1 MMMMMSEAPVVRKA
15 IPAAQSSASGHT
27 QMTSRQPY
35 ITEKTSSKRVCFYKS
50 GDSQFGG
57 LPVIINNR
65 TFKTFEALLD
75 SLSKRVPLPFG
86 VRTITTPRGHTS
98 VRSLEQLHHGQS
110 YICSDRRTVKPVDL
124 ERARRKPPPWYHARP
139 VSARRLA
146 WYTHSPAQHGVYSA
160 RRNERILLHT
170 PKRLVLF
177 RNGEPEVKH
186 TLTLQRRTT
195 YSFEALL
202 DHMSEVMHFPV
213 LKLLTPEG
221 RRVDGLPAL
230 ILCAGVL
237 VAAGREPFKK
247 SNYDVQKSS
256 PPKWL
261 PDKRLVRRRP
271 ITRKKKSRS
280 AKSCPF
286 SLSSESYIVNQIQS
300 SLPGSMCDFP
310 NNPNGSVEAAPGYHL
325 ESVSETE
332 IITSLD
338 GEREEDSHMPSD
350 DDIEKSFRVNQDG
363 SMTVEMKVRLT
374 IKEEETIHWT
384 TTVSRSN
391 VCNQIRAASLP
402 CPDLDANLPDSFPP
416 QNDPGAIEVNGSD
429 PKYSSRSC
437 PEEDCKVNQQSEI
450 NGGEASME
458 LEWLPSPHAHKQG
471 SIESIMTASD
481 TEIHKNSSYS
491 YMEDLDNGE
500 VKQNHPVPKPR
511 CTLPSDTNT
520 TTPLQSSD
528 YRSSEVL
535 QIQDYH
541 KKTVLHIC
549 EEQICQENFS
559 GNTQHGYIASSDTVS
574 SDKTF
579 HYFNEDMKSETL
591 ATIKCQSIRKK
602 DKPYASTYK
611 TNTSSTQRA
620 MVSVTPVAASS
631 EASASRG
638 AITVDTTTK
647 RKSVRVIVK
656 KNHLFRS
663 AYPERKQRDKKDDI
677 LKEIKKIRADI
688 LSQKG
693 AIKHFRAKAVQK
705 LLKRRNDSGNGL
717 KPQTESVQVSTED
730 LSPRLVEK
738 EQNNLQVQAASFAL
752 PKENLHNAS
761 LSKGTMTQQTS
772 EYVELWLQSQQI
784 PGQSCLEAIPKNNTM
799 VKASLFNYPSS
810 KTIQPPTKDT
820 FDEKGIHAYSPN
832 TKKPALSDKEQSD
845 HLTKT
850 NGNQQISELI
860 SKTSSYDTENT
871 LRRPVNIQTKPLT
884 EQKDLQAQKY
894 YTVKMAVRP
903 DMKPVLDQLCNSI
916 QSLCEIT
923 QHKRSLCLKTSKCL
937 PDFSS
942 SLASTFSSSSRV
954 LLAFLSIMTLKD
966 GLSHLNACCQTE
978 ANLSSSEAMLMLQSL
993 KELAVIGD
1001 AEHLRISLSDLYN
1014 SASVQLLQNWKGFQA
1029 LSNKARSSSG
1039 SETHHR
1045 SSIEDEERSIQVLM
1059 EHLGVPERV
1068 QEELAALDHADEEY
1082 MICNQMEDTDTVSD
1096 SLPEMNMNGVSEH
1109 RSKEQMVS
1117 FSEFVLED
1125 YVSIYVNSVIDKAIN
1140 AHLTA
1145 GSQARPDMHNLVITD
1160 RYQQDL
1166 RNEIFSN
1173 IRRTFQGDAI
1183 PDSDICE
1190 DMSSSESSFG
1200 AEMCRE
1206 MGFKR
1211 TGLQGMEKGRRKQQ
1225 EEEEET
1231 VKKHQERE
1239 ERQWE
1244 IDEGR
1249 GTWEESSSEVEK
1261 TLLKK
1266 EEFIGKALNDIEKD
1280 IDTVEKDIDTVE
1292 EEGTK
1297 LSEKSLITCTG
1308 KLNFS
1313 VKEKFHQQ
1321 EENESEIFPEER
1333 TFNKEENITVKSPGP
1348 NDVVEQINSNEK
1360 ISGLWN
1366 NERDVASPEVQG
1378 MSQFVHIESN
1388 TEVDEIQHQDLCM
1401 ESGTYSEEEQ
1411 VILEAPE
1418 CYTIYQEDFEEM
1430 SNEATQSEENE
1441 IHFNEEIA
1449 STVAKL
1455 ICSLQDQEKSVCK
1468 RPYNT
1473 AHTFGEQLLNH
1484 INEPNLEAAEIT
1496 KTTDRASMDSVSS
1509 SLAFSYDSKNSAL
1522 AKDSEVHIQTNKVKS
1537 IRDMFLAKNT
1547 TDIQQRQT
1555 QPRSP
1560 SSDSAEY
1567 QFESSDKTEHQSSG
1581 VSREEE
1587 DPCKLSI
1594 AKGYVKR
1601 TIERLYGQ
1609 GSKGSSSD
1617 EKRSSSAHKVKKR
1630 EGLKGTNSPRL
1641 PSINEARTNA
1651 MQDLSYFNA
1660 TSTRDGFNEP
1670 THCVS
1675 LNARVGP
1682 NDAVLIDK
1690 GRWLCRENQK
1700 SPKSYPENEDTPKH
1714 VKAEQDSGKE
1724 DIPYSLFGHSPVIPD
1739 KDSCLSERGGNTACP
1754 GRTFTYFHLPN
1765 ANDSEIQP
1773 DEQNTDTPEG
1783 RTEIK
1788 ASAFTEPAKC
1798 WAEKH
1803 SIVSVLTPPSNKVH
1817 PMTEATPPVVTQPTK
1832 GQSTAVTRRSA
1843 EPDALEIIY
1852 MFCGQHCPIL

>member
-1 MMMMMSEAPVVRKA
+1 M
-15 IPAAQSSASGHT
+15 
-27 QMTSRQPY
+27 
-35 ITEKTSSKRVCFYKS
+35 
-50 GDSQFGG
+50 
-57 LPVIINNR
+57 
-65 TFKTFEALLD
+65 
-75 SLSKRVPLPFG
+75 
-86 VRTITTPRGHTS
+86 
-98 VRSLEQLHHGQS
+98 
-110 YICSDRRTVKPVDL
+110 
-124 ERARRKPPPWYHARP
+124 
-139 VSARRLA
+139 
-146 WYTHSPAQHGVYSA
+146 
-160 RRNERILLHT
+160 
-170 PKRLVLF
+170 
-177 RNGEPEVKH
+177 
-186 TLTLQRRTT
+186 
-195 YSFEALL
+195 
-202 DHMSEVMHFPV
+202 
-213 LKLLTPEG
+213 
-221 RRVDGLPAL
+221 
-230 ILCAGVL
+230 
-237 VAAGREPFKK
+237 
-247 SNYDVQKSS
+247 
-256 PPKWL
+256 
-261 PDKRLVRRRP
+261 
-271 ITRKKKSRS
+271 
-280 AKSCPF
+280 
-286 SLSSESYIVNQIQS
+286 NQIQS

-310 NNPNGSVEAAPGYHL
+310 SNPNGSVEAAPGYHL

-338 GEREEDSHMPSD
+338 GEREEDSYMPCD

-391 VCNQIRAASLP
+391 VCNQFIAATLP
-402 CPDLDANLPDSFPP
+402 CPDLDANLPDSLPT
-416 QNDPGAIEVNGSD
+416 QNDPAAFEASESEPNDSR
-429 PKYSSRSC
+429 RSC

-450 NGGEASME
+450 NGGAASME
-458 LEWLPSPHAHKQG
+458 LERLSSPLAHKQG
-471 SIESIMTASD
+471 SIESIISAND
-481 TEIHKNSSYS
+481 TEINKNSSHS

-500 VKQNHPVPKPR
+500 VKQIPVPKPR

-520 TTPLQSSD
+520 TTPIQSSD

-535 QIQDYH
+535 QFQDYQ

-574 SDKTF
+574 SEKTF

-591 ATIKCQSIRKK
+591 ATIKCPSIGKK

-620 MVSVTPVAASS
+620 MVSVTPVIASS
-631 EASASRG
+631 EASVSRG
-638 AITVDTTTK
+638 IITVDTTTK

-677 LKEIKKIRADI
+677 LKEIKKIRAEI

-705 LLKRRNDSGNGL
+705 LLKRRNNSGNGL
-717 KPQTESVQVSTED
+717 KPQTECDQPSTD
-730 LSPRLVEK
+730 DPSPQWVEK
-738 EQNNLQVQAASFAL
+738 EQNNLQVQAGSFTL

-784 PGQSCLEAIPKNNTM
+784 PAQSCLEAIPKNNTM
-799 VKASLFNYPSS
+799 VKASLFNNQSS
-810 KTIQPPTKDT
+810 KTIQPSTKDT
-820 FDEKGIHAYSPN
+820 FDEKGIHVYSPN
-832 TKKPALSDKEQSD
+832 TKKPALSNKDQSD

-871 LRRPVNIQTKPLT
+871 LRKPVNIQTKPLT
-884 EQKDLQAQKY
+884 ELIDLQAQKY

-916 QSLCEIT
+916 QSLREIT
-923 QHKRSLCLKTSKCL
+923 QQKRSLCLKTSKCL

-942 SLASTFSSSSRV
+942 SMASTFSSSSRV

-966 GLSHLNACCQTE
+966 GLSHLNTCCQTE
-978 ANLSSSEAMLMLQSL
+978 ANLSSSEAILMLQSL
-993 KELAVIGD
+993 KELAVIED

-1014 SASVQLLQNWKGFQA
+1014 SASVQLLQNWKGFQV

-1039 SETHHR
+1039 SESHHR
-1045 SSIEDEERSIQVLM
+1045 SSIEEEEHSIQVLM

-1068 QEELAALDHADEEY
+1068 REELAALNHADVEY
-1082 MICNQMEDTDTVSD
+1082 MICNQMEDADTVSD

-1109 RSKEQMVS
+1109 GSKEQMVT

-1125 YVSIYVNSVIDKAIN
+1125 YVSIYVNSVIDRAIN

-1145 GSQARPDMHNLVITD
+1145 GSQARPGMDNLVITD

-1166 RNEIFSN
+1166 RNKIFSN
-1173 IRRTFQGDAI
+1173 IKRSFQGDAI

-1206 MGFKR
+1206 MGLKR
-1211 TGLQGMEKGRRKQQ
+1211 TGLQGMEKVRRKRQ
-1225 EEEEET
+1225 EEEET
-1231 VKKHQERE
+1231 VKKHQEKE

-1244 IDEGR
+1244 TDEGR

-1261 TLLKK
+1261 TLLKT
-1266 EEFIGKALNDIEKD
+1266 EEVIGKAVNDI
-1280 IDTVEKDIDTVE
+1280 EKDIDTVE

-1297 LSEKSLITCTG
+1297 LSEESLITCTG

-1313 VKEKFHQQ
+1313 VKEKVCQQ
-1321 EENESEIFPEER
+1321 EENESEIFPKER
-1333 TFNKEENITVKSPGP
+1333 TFNAEENLSVKSPGP
-1348 NDVVEQINSNEK
+1348 KNLDVSTEE
-1360 ISGLWN
+1360 ISGHWN
-1366 NERDVASPEVQG
+1366 NDIQTIQTQDQVHDKTERTERDVALPEVQG
-1378 MSQFVHIESN
+1378 ISHFVHIESN
-1388 TEVDEIQHQDLCM
+1388 IEVDEIQHQDLCM

-1430 SNEATQSEENE
+1430 SNEASECEENE
-1441 IHFNEEIA
+1441 IHFKEEIA
-1449 STVAKL
+1449 SSVAKL

-1468 RPYNT
+1468 RHYNT
-1473 AHTFGEQLLNH
+1473 VQTFGEQLLNH
-1484 INEPNLEAAEIT
+1484 INEPKLESAEIT
-1496 KTTDRASMDSVSS
+1496 KTTDRASMDSISS

-1547 TDIQQRQT
+1547 KDTAQPGQT

-1567 QFESSDKTEHQSSG
+1567 QFESSDKKEHQSSEA
-1581 VSREEE
+1581 SREEE

-1601 TIERLYGQ
+1601 TIEQLYGH

-1641 PSINEARTNA
+1641 PSINEAHTNA
-1651 MQDLSYFNA
+1651 IQDLSYFNA

-1670 THCVS
+1670 THCVT

-1690 GRWLCRENQK
+1690 GRWLCWENQM
-1700 SPKSYPENEDTPKH
+1700 SPKSCPENEDTPKH
-1714 VKAEQDSGKE
+1714 LKSEQDSGKE
-1724 DIPYSLFGHSPVIPD
+1724 DIPYSLFGHSGIIPD
-1739 KDSCLSERGGNTACP
+1739 KDSSLAEQGENTGCL

-1773 DEQNTDTPEG
+1773 DEEKTDTPEG
-1783 RTEIK
+1783 KTEIK
-1788 ASAFTEPAKC
+1788 VSPFTEPPKR
-1798 WAEKH
+1798 WAEQH
-1803 SIVSVLTPPSNKVH
+1803 SIVSVLTPSSNKVH
-1817 PMTEATPPVVTQPTK
+1817 PMTETTPPVVTQPTK
-1832 GQSTAVTRRSA
+1832 GQSAQVTRRSA
-1843 EPDALEIIY
+1843 EPDVLEIVY

>member
-1 MMMMMSEAPVVRKA
+1 MMMMSEAPVVRKA
-15 IPAAQSSASGHT
+15 IPPTHSTASGHT

-50 GDSQFGG
+50 GDSQFSG

-65 TFKTFEALLD
+65 TFKTFESLLD

-98 VRSLEQLHHGQS
+98 VRSLEQLHHGHS
-110 YICSDRRTVKPVDL
+110 YICSDRRTVKPIDL

-139 VSARRLA
+139 ISARRLA
-146 WYTHSPAQHGVYSA
+146 WYTHSPTQHGVYSA
-160 RRNERILLHT
+160 RRNERVLLHT
-170 PKRLVLF
+170 PKQLVLF

-213 LKLLTPEG
+213 LKLHTPEG

-230 ILCAGVL
+230 ILCSGVL

-261 PDKRLVRRRP
+261 PAKKLVRQRP
-271 ITRKKKSRS
+271 MTK
-280 AKSCPF
+280 
-286 SLSSESYIVNQIQS
+286 SYIVNQIQS

-310 NNPNGSVEAAPGYHL
+310 SNPNGSVEAAPGYHL

-338 GEREEDSHMPSD
+338 GEREDDSYMPCD

-391 VCNQIRAASLP
+391 VCNQFTAATLP
-402 CPDLDANLPDSFPP
+402 CPDLDANLPDSLPT
-416 QNDPGAIEVNGSD
+416 QNDPAAFEVSESEPNDSR
-429 PKYSSRSC
+429 RSC

-450 NGGEASME
+450 NGGAASME
-458 LEWLPSPHAHKQG
+458 LERLSSPLAHKQG
-471 SIESIMTASD
+471 SIESIITAND
-481 TEIHKNSSYS
+481 TEINKNSSYS

-500 VKQNHPVPKPR
+500 VKQIPVPKPR

-520 TTPLQSSD
+520 TTPIQSSD

-535 QIQDYH
+535 QYQDYQ

-591 ATIKCQSIRKK
+591 ATIKCQSIGKK

-620 MVSVTPVAASS
+620 MVSVTPVTASS
-631 EASASRG
+631 EASVSRG
-638 AITVDTTTK
+638 VITVDTTTK
-647 RKSVRVIVK
+647 RKS
-656 KNHLFRS
+656 
-663 AYPERKQRDKKDDI
+663 
-677 LKEIKKIRADI
+677 
-688 LSQKG
+688 
-693 AIKHFRAKAVQK
+693 
-705 LLKRRNDSGNGL
+705 
-717 KPQTESVQVSTED
+717 
-730 LSPRLVEK
+730 
-738 EQNNLQVQAASFAL
+738 
-752 PKENLHNAS
+752 
-761 LSKGTMTQQTS
+761 
-772 EYVELWLQSQQI
+772 
-784 PGQSCLEAIPKNNTM
+784 
-799 VKASLFNYPSS
+799 
-810 KTIQPPTKDT
+810 
-820 FDEKGIHAYSPN
+820 
-832 TKKPALSDKEQSD
+832 
-845 HLTKT
+845 
-850 NGNQQISELI
+850 
-860 SKTSSYDTENT
+860 
-871 LRRPVNIQTKPLT
+871 
-884 EQKDLQAQKY
+884 
-894 YTVKMAVRP
+894 
-903 DMKPVLDQLCNSI
+903 
-916 QSLCEIT
+916 
-923 QHKRSLCLKTSKCL
+923 
-937 PDFSS
+937 
-942 SLASTFSSSSRV
+942 
-954 LLAFLSIMTLKD
+954 
-966 GLSHLNACCQTE
+966 TE
-978 ANLSSSEAMLMLQSL
+978 ANLSSSEAILMLQSL
-993 KELAVIGD
+993 KELAVIED
-1001 AEHLRISLSDLYN
+1001 AEHLRISLSDLYK
-1014 SASVQLLQNWKGFQA
+1014 SASVQLLQNWKGFQV

-1039 SETHHR
+1039 SESHHR
-1045 SSIEDEERSIQVLM
+1045 SSIEEEEHSIQVLM
-1059 EHLGVPERV
+1059 EHLGVPERIR
-1068 QEELAALDHADEEY
+1068 EELAALNHADVEF

-1125 YVSIYVNSVIDKAIN
+1125 YVSIYVNSVIDRAIN

-1145 GSQARPDMHNLVITD
+1145 GSQARPGMDNLVITD

-1166 RNEIFSN
+1166 RNKIFSN
-1173 IRRTFQGDAI
+1173 IKRTFQSDAI

-1206 MGFKR
+1206 MGLKR
-1211 TGLQGMEKGRRKQQ
+1211 TGLQGMERVRRKRQ
-1225 EEEEET
+1225 EEEET
-1231 VKKHQERE
+1231 VKKHQEKE

-1244 IDEGR
+1244 TDEGR

-1261 TLLKK
+1261 TLLKT
-1266 EEFIGKALNDIEKD
+1266 EEVIGKVVNYI
-1280 IDTVEKDIDTVE
+1280 EKDIDTVE

-1297 LSEKSLITCTG
+1297 LSEESLITCTG
-1308 KLNFS
+1308 KLHFS
-1313 VKEKFHQQ
+1313 VKEKVCQP
-1321 EENESEIFPEER
+1321 EENESGIFPKER
-1333 TFNKEENITVKSPGP
+1333 TFNEEDNLSVKSPGP
-1348 NDVVEQINSNEK
+1348 KNVNVSKEK
-1360 ISGLWN
+1360 ISGHWN
-1366 NERDVASPEVQG
+1366 NEIQTIQTQDQVHNKTERTERDVALPEVQG
-1378 MSQFVHIESN
+1378 TSHFVHIESN
-1388 TEVDEIQHQDLCM
+1388 IEVVEIQHQDLCM

-1430 SNEATQSEENE
+1430 SNEATECEENE
-1441 IHFNEEIA
+1441 IHFKEEIA
-1449 STVAKL
+1449 SSVAKL
-1455 ICSLQDQEKSVCK
+1455 ICSLQDQDKTVCK

-1484 INEPNLEAAEIT
+1484 INEPNLESAEIT
-1496 KTTDRASMDSVSS
+1496 RTTDRASMDSVSS

-1522 AKDSEVHIQTNKVKS
+1522 AKDSELHIQTNKVKS

-1547 TDIQQRQT
+1547 TDTQPRQT

-1567 QFESSDKTEHQSSG
+1567 QFESSDKKEHQSSE

-1641 PSINEARTNA
+1641 PSVNEAHTNA
-1651 MQDLSYFNA
+1651 IQDLSYFNA

-1670 THCVS
+1670 THCVT

-1690 GRWLCRENQK
+1690 GRWLCWENQM
-1700 SPKSYPENEDTPKH
+1700 SPKSCPENEDTPKH
-1714 VKAEQDSGKE
+1714 LKSEQDSGKE
-1724 DIPYSLFGHSPVIPD
+1724 DIPYSLFGHSGIIPD
-1739 KDSCLSERGGNTACP
+1739 KDSSLTEQGENTGCL

-1773 DEQNTDTPEG
+1773 DEEKTDIPEVK
-1783 RTEIK
+1783 TEIK
-1788 ASAFTEPAKC
+1788 VSPFTEPPKS
-1798 WAEKH
+1798 WAEQH
-1803 SIVSVLTPPSNKVH
+1803 SIVSVLTPSSNKVH
-1817 PMTEATPPVVTQPTK
+1817 PMTETTPPVVTQPTK
-1832 GQSTAVTRRSA
+1832 GQSAEVTRRSA
-1843 EPDALEIIY
+1843 EPDVLEIVY

>member
-1 MMMMMSEAPVVRKA
+1 M
-15 IPAAQSSASGHT
+15 
-27 QMTSRQPY
+27 
-35 ITEKTSSKRVCFYKS
+35 
-50 GDSQFGG
+50 
-57 LPVIINNR
+57 
-65 TFKTFEALLD
+65 
-75 SLSKRVPLPFG
+75 
-86 VRTITTPRGHTS
+86 
-98 VRSLEQLHHGQS
+98 
-110 YICSDRRTVKPVDL
+110 
-124 ERARRKPPPWYHARP
+124 
-139 VSARRLA
+139 
-146 WYTHSPAQHGVYSA
+146 
-160 RRNERILLHT
+160 RNT
-170 PKRLVLF
+170 
-177 RNGEPEVKH
+177 
-186 TLTLQRRTT
+186 
-195 YSFEALL
+195 
-202 DHMSEVMHFPV
+202 
-213 LKLLTPEG
+213 
-221 RRVDGLPAL
+221 VDGLPAL
-230 ILCAGVL
+230 ILCSGVL

-256 PPKWL
+256 PSKWL
-261 PDKRLVRRRP
+261 PAKRLGRRRP

-286 SLSSESYIVNQIQS
+286 SLSSESYIVNQIQN

-310 NNPNGSVEAAPGYHL
+310 SNPNGSVEAATGYHL
-325 ESVSETE
+325 ASVSETE

-338 GEREEDSHMPSD
+338 SEREDDSHMPSD

-391 VCNQIRAASLP
+391 VCNQFIADTLP
-402 CPDLDANLPDSFPP
+402 CPDLEANLPDSLPP
-416 QNDPGAIEVNGSD
+416 QNYPGAIEVSESD
-429 PKYSSRSC
+429 PN
-437 PEEDCKVNQQSEI
+437 EDCKVNQQSEI
-450 NGGEASME
+450 NGGAASME
-458 LEWLPSPHAHKQG
+458 LERLSSPLTHKQG
-471 SIESIMTASD
+471 SIESIITASD
-481 TEIHKNSSYS
+481 TDIHKNSSNS

-520 TTPLQSSD
+520 TTPQQSSN

-535 QIQDYH
+535 QFQDDQ
-541 KKTVLHIC
+541 KNTLLHIY

-591 ATIKCQSIRKK
+591 ATIKCESIRKN
-602 DKPYASTYK
+602 DKPYAYTNE

-620 MVSVTPVAASS
+620 MVSVTPVTVSS
-631 EASASRG
+631 EASVSRG
-638 AITVDTTTK
+638 VITVDTTTK

-688 LSQKG
+688 LRQKG

-705 LLKRRNDSGNGL
+705 LLKRRNNSGNGL
-717 KPQTESVQVSTED
+717 KPQTECVQLSTD
-730 LSPRLVEK
+730 DPSPQLVEK
-738 EQNNLQVQAASFAL
+738 EQNNIQVQADSFTL

-784 PGQSCLEAIPKNNTM
+784 PAQSCLEAIPKNNTM
-799 VKASLFNYPSS
+799 VKASLFNYQSS
-810 KTIQPPTKDT
+810 KTIQPSAKDT
-820 FDEKGIHAYSPN
+820 FDEKGIHVYSPN

-850 NGNQQISELI
+850 NGYQQISELI

-871 LRRPVNIQTKPLT
+871 LRGPVNIQTKPLK
-884 EQKDLQAQKY
+884 ELIDLPAQKY

-916 QSLCEIT
+916 QSLREIT
-923 QHKRSLCLKTSKCL
+923 QQKRSLCLKTSKCL

-966 GLSHLNACCQTE
+966 GLSHLNTCCQTE
-978 ANLSSSEAMLMLQSL
+978 ADLSSSEAMLMLQSL
-993 KELAVIGD
+993 KELAVIEN
-1001 AEHLRISLSDLYN
+1001 AEHLRISLYDLYN
-1014 SASVQLLQNWKGFQA
+1014 SASVQLLQNWKGFQV

-1039 SETHHR
+1039 SESHHR
-1045 SSIEDEERSIQVLM
+1045 SSIEEEEHSIQVLM

-1068 QEELAALDHADEEY
+1068 REELAALNHADVEY
-1082 MICNQMEDTDTVSD
+1082 MICNQMEDTDAVSD

-1125 YVSIYVNSVIDKAIN
+1125 YVSIYVKSVIDRAIN

-1145 GSQARPDMHNLVITD
+1145 GSHARPDMDNLVITD

-1173 IRRTFQGDAI
+1173 IKRTFQGDSI

-1190 DMSSSESSFG
+1190 DMSSSESSYG

-1206 MGFKR
+1206 MGLIR
-1211 TGLQGMEKGRRKQQ
+1211 TGLQGMVKGRRKRQ
-1225 EEEEET
+1225 EEET
-1231 VKKHQERE
+1231 IKKHQEKE

-1249 GTWEESSSEVEK
+1249 GTWEESGSEVEK
-1261 TLLKK
+1261 TLK
-1266 EEFIGKALNDIEKD
+1266 EVIGKAVNEIVKD
-1280 IDTVEKDIDTVE
+1280 KDTVEDV
-1292 EEGTK
+1292 GTK
-1297 LSEKSLITCTG
+1297 LSEESLITCTG
-1308 KLNFS
+1308 KQNVS
-1313 VKEKFHQQ
+1313 VKEKVRQQ
-1321 EENESEIFPEER
+1321 EENKSEIFPEER
-1333 TFNKEENITVKSPGP
+1333 TFNKEINLTVKSSGLKDL
-1348 NDVVEQINSNEK
+1348 DVSKEK
-1360 ISGLWN
+1360 ISGHWN
-1366 NERDVASPEVQG
+1366 NEIQTIQTQDQLHNKRERTERDVALPEVQG
-1378 MSQFVHIESN
+1378 ISHFVHIESN
-1388 TEVDEIQHQDLCM
+1388 LEVDEDLSHQDLSM

-1430 SNEATQSEENE
+1430 SNEANQCEENE
-1441 IHFNEEIA
+1441 IHFKEEIA

-1455 ICSLQDQEKSVCK
+1455 ICSLQDQEKTVCK

-1473 AHTFGEQLLNH
+1473 AQTFGEQLLNH
-1484 INEPNLEAAEIT
+1484 INAPNLEAAEIT
-1496 KTTDRASMDSVSS
+1496 RTTDRASMDSISS

-1522 AKDSEVHIQTNKVKS
+1522 PKDSEVHIQTNKVKS

-1547 TDIQQRQT
+1547 TGIQQRQT
-1555 QPRSP
+1555 QPR

-1567 QFESSDKTEHQSSG
+1567 QFESSNKKEHQSSD

-1601 TIERLYGQ
+1601 TIEHLYGQ

-1630 EGLKGTNSPRL
+1630 EGLKATNSPRL
-1641 PSINEARTNA
+1641 PSINEAHTNA
-1651 MQDLSYFNA
+1651 IQDLSYFNA

-1670 THCVS
+1670 THCIT
-1675 LNARVGP
+1675 LNARIRP

-1690 GRWLCRENQK
+1690 GRWLCRENQT
-1700 SPKSYPENEDTPKH
+1700 SPKSCPENEDTPKH
-1714 VKAEQDSGKE
+1714 VKSEQDSGKE
-1724 DIPYSLFGHSPVIPD
+1724 DIPYSLFGPSTIIPD
-1739 KDSCLSERGGNTACP
+1739 KDSSLTEQGENTGCP

-1773 DEQNTDTPEG
+1773 DEQKTDTPEG
-1783 RTEIK
+1783 KTGNK
-1788 ASAFTEPAKC
+1788 VSPLTEPPKC
-1798 WAEKH
+1798 WSEKH

-1817 PMTEATPPVVTQPTK
+1817 PMTETTPPVVTQPTK
-1832 GQSTAVTRRSA
+1832 GQSTEVTRRSA

>member
-1 MMMMMSEAPVVRKA
+1 MRNATREVFSGAVSSSPP
-15 IPAAQSSASGHT
+15 IICIQS
-27 QMTSRQPY
+27 
-35 ITEKTSSKRVCFYKS
+35 F
-50 GDSQFGG
+50 
-57 LPVIINNR
+57 N
-65 TFKTFEALLD
+65 
-75 SLSKRVPLPFG
+75 
-86 VRTITTPRGHTS
+86 
-98 VRSLEQLHHGQS
+98 
-110 YICSDRRTVKPVDL
+110 
-124 ERARRKPPPWYHARP
+124 
-139 VSARRLA
+139 ARRLA
-146 WYTHSPAQHGVYSA
+146 WYTHSPAQHGVHSA
-160 RRNERILLHT
+160 RRNERVLLHT

-213 LKLLTPEG
+213 LKLHTPEG

-230 ILCAGVL
+230 ILCSGVL

-247 SNYDVQKSS
+247 SNYDVQNSS
-256 PPKWL
+256 PPKW
-261 PDKRLVRRRP
+261 PPAKRLGRRRP

-310 NNPNGSVEAAPGYHL
+310 SNPNGSAGAATGYHL

-338 GEREEDSHMPSD
+338 GEREDDPHMPSD

-391 VCNQIRAASLP
+391 VCNQFTAATLP
-402 CPDLDANLPDSFPP
+402 CPELEANLADSLPP
-416 QNDPGAIEVNGSD
+416 QNDPGAIEVNESD
-429 PKYSSRSC
+429 PNNTSCSC
-437 PEEDCKVNQQSEI
+437 PEENCKVHPQSEI
-450 NGGEASME
+450 NGGSME
-458 LEWLPSPHAHKQG
+458 LERLAHKQG
-471 SIESIMTASD
+471 SVESISD
-481 TEIHKNSSYS
+481 TETNKNSLCSNV
-491 YMEDLDNGE
+491 EDPDNGE
-500 VKQNHPVPKPR
+500 AKQNHPVPKPR

-520 TTPLQSSD
+520 TTSIQSSD

-535 QIQDYH
+535 QLQDYQ

-549 EEQICQENFS
+549 EENFS
-559 GNTQHGYIASSDTVS
+559 GNSQHGYIASSDTVS
-574 SDKTF
+574 SDKTI
-579 HYFNEDMKSETL
+579 HYFNEDVKSETM
-591 ATIKCQSIRKK
+591 ASVKCQSIWEK
-602 DKPYASTYK
+602 DKPYAATYK

-620 MVSVTPVAASS
+620 KVSVTPSPK
-631 EASASRG
+631 ASASRG
-638 AITVDTTTK
+638 VITVDTTTK

-663 AYPERKQRDKKDDI
+663 AYPERKPRDKKDDI

-693 AIKHFRAKAVQK
+693 AIKHVRAKAVQK
-705 LLKRRNDSGNGL
+705 LLKRRNNSGNGL
-717 KPQTESVQVSTED
+717 KPQTERVQTTSSTD
-730 LSPRLVEK
+730 DPSPQLVEK
-738 EQNNLQVQAASFAL
+738 EQNNLQVQADGFTR
-752 PKENLHNAS
+752 PKENLHKTS
-761 LSKGTMTQQTS
+761 VSKGTMTQQTS
-772 EYVELWLQSQQI
+772 DYVELWLQSQQI
-784 PGQSCLEAIPKNNTM
+784 PAQSCLEAIPKNNTM
-799 VKASLFNYPSS
+799 AKASLFNDQSC
-810 KTIQPPTKDT
+810 KTIQPSTKDKI
-820 FDEKGIHAYSPN
+820 DEKGIHVHSPN
-832 TKKPALSDKEQSD
+832 AKRPTLSD
-845 HLTKT
+845 LTKT

-860 SKTSSYDTENT
+860 VKTSSHDTENT
-871 LRRPVNIQTKPLT
+871 LRRPINIQSKPLT
-884 EQKDLQAQKY
+884 ELIDLQAQKY

-903 DMKPVLDQLCNSI
+903 DMKPVLDRLCNSI
-916 QSLCEIT
+916 LSLREIT

-954 LLAFLSIMTLKD
+954 VLAFLSIMTLKD
-966 GLSHLNACCQTE
+966 GLSHLNTCSQTE

-993 KELAVIGD
+993 QELAVIEDGQ
-1001 AEHLRISLSDLYN
+1001 HLRISLSDLYN
-1014 SASVQLLQNWKGFQA
+1014 SASDQLLQNWKGFQV
-1029 LSNKARSSSG
+1029 LNNKARTSGG
-1039 SETHHR
+1039 SESHHR
-1045 SSIEDEERSIQVLM
+1045 SSIEEEEHSIQVLM

-1068 QEELAALDHADEEY
+1068 REELAALNHADVEY
-1082 MICNQMEDTDTVSD
+1082 MTCSQMEDTDTVRD

-1109 RSKEQMVS
+1109 RSKERVFS

-1125 YVSIYVNSVIDKAIN
+1125 YVSTYVNSVIDKAIN

-1145 GSQARPDMHNLVITD
+1145 GSQARPDVDNLVITD
-1160 RYQQDL
+1160 RHQRDL

-1173 IRRTFQGDAI
+1173 IKRTFQGDAI
-1183 PDSDICE
+1183 PDSAICE
-1190 DMSSSESSFG
+1190 DVSSSESGFE

-1206 MGFKR
+1206 MGLKR
-1211 TGLQGMEKGRRKQQ
+1211 TGLQGMEKVRRKRPG
-1225 EEEEET
+1225 EEET
-1231 VKKHQERE
+1231 VKKHQEKE

-1261 TLLKK
+1261 TVLQK
-1266 EEFIGKALNDIEKD
+1266 EEVIGTAVNDIEKY
-1280 IDTVEKDIDTVE
+1280 IDTVE
-1292 EEGTK
+1292 EEGTQ
-1297 LSEKSLITCTG
+1297 LSEESLITCTG
-1308 KLNFS
+1308 KLHFS
-1313 VKEKFHQQ
+1313 VKEKSRQQ
-1321 EENESEIFPEER
+1321 KDNESEIFPCNE
-1333 TFNKEENITVKSPGP
+1333 EENLTVKSP
-1348 NDVVEQINSNEK
+1348 EQVYSNEK
-1360 ISGLWN
+1360 ISGLWS
-1366 NERDVASPEVQG
+1366 NERDVALPEVQG
-1378 MSQFVHIESN
+1378 ISHCVHIESN
-1388 TEVDEIQHQDLCM
+1388 TEVDQDLCM

-1430 SNEATQSEENE
+1430 SNEATECEDNE
-1441 IHFNEEIA
+1441 IHFKEEIA
-1449 STVAKL
+1449 STVVKL
-1455 ICSLQDQEKSVCK
+1455 ICSLQDQEKSECK
-1468 RPYNT
+1468 RPHNT
-1473 AHTFGEQLLNH
+1473 AQTFGEQLLNH
-1484 INEPNLEAAEIT
+1484 INEPNLEAAEFT
-1496 KTTDRASMDSVSS
+1496 RTTDRASMDSVSS

-1537 IRDMFLAKNT
+1537 IRDMFLAKKNS
-1547 TDIQQRQT
+1547 TDI

-1560 SSDSAEY
+1560 SCDSAEY
-1567 QFESSDKTEHQSSG
+1567 RFESSDKKQHQSTDD
-1581 VSREEE
+1581 SREEE

-1609 GSKGSSSD
+1609 GPKGLLSSD

-1641 PSINEARTNA
+1641 PSINEAHTNA
-1651 MQDLSYFNA
+1651 IQDLSYFNA

-1670 THCVS
+1670 TQCVT

-1690 GRWLCRENQK
+1690 GRWLCRESQT
-1700 SPKSYPENEDTPKH
+1700 SPKPCPENEDTPKR
-1714 VKAEQDSGKE
+1714 VKSETDSGNE
-1724 DIPYSLFGHSPVIPD
+1724 DIPYSLFGHSPIIPD
-1739 KDSCLSERGGNTACP
+1739 KDSSLKEQGENTGCL

-1773 DEQNTDTPEG
+1773 EEQKPDPPEG
-1783 RTEIK
+1783 KTEIK
-1788 ASAFTEPAKC
+1788 DTEH
-1798 WAEKH
+1798 H
-1803 SIVSVLTPPSNKVH
+1803 SIVSALVPPSNKVH
-1817 PMTEATPPVVTQPTK
+1817 PITETTPPVVTQPTK
-1832 GQSTAVTRRSA
+1832 GQSATVTRRSA

-1852 MFCGQHCPIL
+1852 VFCGQHCPIL

>member
-1 MMMMMSEAPVVRKA
+1 
-15 IPAAQSSASGHT
+15 
-27 QMTSRQPY
+27 
-35 ITEKTSSKRVCFYKS
+35 
-50 GDSQFGG
+50 
-57 LPVIINNR
+57 
-65 TFKTFEALLD
+65 
-75 SLSKRVPLPFG
+75 
-86 VRTITTPRGHTS
+86 
-98 VRSLEQLHHGQS
+98 
-110 YICSDRRTVKPVDL
+110 
-124 ERARRKPPPWYHARP
+124 
-139 VSARRLA
+139 
-146 WYTHSPAQHGVYSA
+146 
-160 RRNERILLHT
+160 
-170 PKRLVLF
+170 
-177 RNGEPEVKH
+177 
-186 TLTLQRRTT
+186 
-195 YSFEALL
+195 
-202 DHMSEVMHFPV
+202 
-213 LKLLTPEG
+213 
-221 RRVDGLPAL
+221 
-230 ILCAGVL
+230 
-237 VAAGREPFKK
+237 
-247 SNYDVQKSS
+247 
-256 PPKWL
+256 
-261 PDKRLVRRRP
+261 
-271 ITRKKKSRS
+271 
-280 AKSCPF
+280 
-286 SLSSESYIVNQIQS
+286 
-300 SLPGSMCDFP
+300 MCDFP
-310 NNPNGSVEAAPGYHL
+310 RNPNGSVEAGTGYHL

-338 GEREEDSHMPSD
+338 GEREDDSHMPPD

-391 VCNQIRAASLP
+391 VCNQFIASTLP
-402 CPDLDANLPDSFPP
+402 CLPDLEANLPDSLPP
-416 QNDPGAIEVNGSD
+416 QNDPAALEVSESD
-429 PKYSSRSC
+429 PNDTSLSC
-437 PEEDCKVNQQSEI
+437 PGEDCKVHQQSEM
-450 NGGEASME
+450 NGGAASME
-458 LEWLPSPHAHKQG
+458 LERLSSPLAHKQG
-471 SIESIMTASD
+471 SIESIITASD

-491 YMEDLDNGE
+491 YMEDLHNGE

-528 YRSSEVL
+528 NRSSEVL
-535 QIQDYH
+535 QFQDYQ
-541 KKTVLHIC
+541 KNTLLHNC

-559 GNTQHGYIASSDTVS
+559 GNTQHGYIASSNTVS

-602 DKPYASTYK
+602 DKPYASMYK

-620 MVSVTPVAASS
+620 KVSVTPVTASS
-631 EASASRG
+631 EASVSRG
-638 AITVDTTTK
+638 VITVDTTTK

-693 AIKHFRAKAVQK
+693 AIKHFRAKTVQK

-717 KPQTESVQVSTED
+717 KPQTECVQLSTD
-730 LSPRLVEK
+730 DPSPQLVEK
-738 EQNNLQVQAASFAL
+738 EQNNLQVQVQANNSL
-752 PKENLHNAS
+752 KKETLHNGS

-784 PGQSCLEAIPKNNTM
+784 PAQSCLEAIPKNNTM
-799 VKASLFNYPSS
+799 VKASLFNYQSS
-810 KTIQPPTKDT
+810 KTIQPSTKDT
-820 FDEKGIHAYSPN
+820 FDEKGIHVYSPN

-884 EQKDLQAQKY
+884 ELIDLQAQKY

-916 QSLCEIT
+916 QSLREIK
-923 QHKRSLCLKTSKCL
+923 QQKRSLCLKTSKCL

-942 SLASTFSSSSRV
+942 SLASTFNSSSRV

-966 GLSHLNACCQTE
+966 GLSHLNTCCQTE

-993 KELAVIGD
+993 KELAVIED

-1014 SASVQLLQNWKGFQA
+1014 SASVQLLQNWKGFQV

-1039 SETHHR
+1039 TESHHR
-1045 SSIEDEERSIQVLM
+1045 SSIEEEEHSIQVLM

-1068 QEELAALDHADEEY
+1068 REELAALNHADVEY

-1117 FSEFVLED
+1117 FSGFVLED
-1125 YVSIYVNSVIDKAIN
+1125 YVSSYVNSVIDKAIN

-1145 GSQARPDMHNLVITD
+1145 GSQARPDMDNLVITD

-1173 IRRTFQGDAI
+1173 IKRTFQGDAI

-1206 MGFKR
+1206 MGLRR
-1211 TGLQGMEKGRRKQQ
+1211 TGLQGMEKGRRKRQ
-1225 EEEEET
+1225 EEET
-1231 VKKHQERE
+1231 IKKHQEKE

-1266 EEFIGKALNDIEKD
+1266 EEVIGKEVNDIKKD
-1280 IDTVEKDIDTVE
+1280 NTVE
-1292 EEGTK
+1292 EEGNK
-1297 LSEKSLITCTG
+1297 LSEESLITCTE
-1308 KLNFS
+1308 KRNFS
-1313 VKEKFHQQ
+1313 VKEKVRQQ

-1333 TFNKEENITVKSPGP
+1333 TFNKEENLTVKSPGLK
-1348 NDVVEQINSNEK
+1348 DVDVSKEK
-1360 ISGLWN
+1360 ISGHWN
-1366 NERDVASPEVQG
+1366 NEIHTNKTPDQVHNKTERTERDVALPEVQG
-1378 MSQFVHIESN
+1378 ISHFVHIESN
-1388 TEVDEIQHQDLCM
+1388 IEVDEIQHQDLCM

-1411 VILEAPE
+1411 VILESPE

-1430 SNEATQSEENE
+1430 SNEATQCEENE
-1441 IHFNEEIA
+1441 IHFKEEIA
-1449 STVAKL
+1449 STVARL

-1473 AHTFGEQLLNH
+1473 AQTLGEQLLNH

-1522 AKDSEVHIQTNKVKS
+1522 AKDSELHIQTNKVKS

-1547 TDIQQRQT
+1547 TD
-1555 QPRSP
+1555 P

-1567 QFESSDKTEHQSSG
+1567 QFESSDKKEHQSSD

-1609 GSKGSSSD
+1609 GSKGPSSD

-1641 PSINEARTNA
+1641 PSINEAHTNA
-1651 MQDLSYFNA
+1651 IQDLSYFNA

-1670 THCVS
+1670 THCVT

-1690 GRWLCRENQK
+1690 GRWLCRQNQSLK
-1700 SPKSYPENEDTPKH
+1700 SCPENEDTPKH
-1714 VKAEQDSGKE
+1714 VKSEQDFGKE
-1724 DIPYSLFGHSPVIPD
+1724 DIPYSLFGHSPIIPD
-1739 KDSCLSERGGNTACP
+1739 KDSSLTEQ

-1773 DEQNTDTPEG
+1773 DEQKTDTPEG
-1783 RTEIK
+1783 KTENK
-1788 ASAFTEPAKC
+1788 VSPFTEPPKS

-1803 SIVSVLTPPSNKVH
+1803 SIVSVLTPSSNKVH
-1817 PMTEATPPVVTQPTK
+1817 PMTETTPPVVTQPTK
-1832 GQSTAVTRRSA
+1832 GQSTEVTRRSA